1 MDYPKSIIIQYGFP
15 IRSLGNDKV
24 GWVTPKECCGVWNHS
39 TPLKN
44 VYYLKSQNIK
54 LHHNQK
60 KMKRISLLI
69 LSLLFFATAFQSDK
83 LLTSGWY
90 QQFFP
95 NMNGSSITSIT
106 FLDSLTGY
114 AVTNPGTSI
123 YSYILKTTN
132 GGDNWIINYTYNSG
146 ANIRFTAIKFANDS
160 IGYAATNYFTF
171 FKTTNAGLNWVQLTT
186 PDGADGMAVINKD
199 TVLVVTSDGFAGGV
213 FRTTNG
219 GYNWQAMGQT
229 GGSGQ
234 PSTIY
239 MYNKDMGFCLGGQ
252 MRKTTNGGVNWFAIP
267 GETYSSII
275 FVDSLTGWKS
285 WAGVKKTTNGGLN
298 WFSQQLPNLPHTWR
312 TSYVF
317 AQNKDTVWL
326 VGDGAL
332 NAPIYKTTNGGLNWG
347 YQRADTSIHITV
359 YDYIVF
365 VTNNIGWA
373 KSSYYNSIIH
383 TTTGGNDTTFFTGIK
398 LVPNIVPEKYSLG
411 QNYPNPFNPTTNIP
425 FELKEPSH
433 VTLKVF
439 DARGREVKEL
449 VNGRWGTGKFITD
462 FDVHHGG
469 SATIAT
475 GIYFYQIIVS
485 GESTHQTFSET
496 RKMMVLK

>member
-83 LLTSGWY
+83 LITQGWY
-90 QQFFP
+90 QQFLP
-95 NMNGSSITSIT
+95 NLNGGSIIDIT
-106 FLDSLTGY
+106 FLDSLTGF
-114 AVTNPGTSI
+114 AVTSTVSSQ
-123 YSYILKTTN
+123 SYILQTTN
-132 GGDNWIINYTYNSG
+132 GGDNWVINYNSSSTWSFRRIISIDS
-146 ANIRFTAIKFANDS
+146 NTIFAVRS
-160 IGYAATNYFTF
+160 YTEIL
-171 FKTTNAGLNWVQLTT
+171 KTTNKGATWDVIPLNIFC
-186 PDGADGMAVINKD
+186 DNISIINKD
-199 TVLVVTSDGFAGGV
+199 TMLVVSSSGFDGGV
-213 FRTTNG
+213 YRTTNG

-252 MRKTTNGGVNWFAIP
+252 MRKTTNGGVNWFAIL
-267 GETYSSII
+267 GESYGAIV
-275 FVDSLTGWKS
+275 FVDSLTGWKVWDS
-285 WAGVKKTTNGGLN
+285 IKKTTNGGLN
-298 WFSQQLPNLPHTWR
+298 WYAQQTPNI
-312 TSYVF
+312 SIGFGNSSF
-317 AQNKDTVWL
+317 AAINKDTVWM
-326 VGDGAL
+326 VGAMKY
-332 NAPIYKTTNGGLNWG
+332 NRPPVYKTTNGGINWG
-347 YQRADTSIHITV
+347 YQFPDTTLQRYSFSFIQFVNNKVGWIYPSSI
-359 YDYIVF
+359 
-365 VTNNIGWA
+365 
-373 KSSYYNSIIH
+373 SLPSLSH

-398 LVPNIVPEKYSLG
+398 LVPNIVPEKFSLG

-439 DARGREVKEL
+439 EARGREVKEL
-449 VNGRWGTGKFITD
+449 VNGRWGTGKFIAD
-462 FDVHHGG
+462 FDA
-469 SATIAT
+469 SQFAT

-485 GESTHQTFSET
+485 GETTHQTFTAT
-496 RKMMVLK
+496 RKMIVLK

>member
-1 MDYPKSIIIQYGFP
+1 
-15 IRSLGNDKV
+15 
-24 GWVTPKECCGVWNHS
+24 
-39 TPLKN
+39 
-44 VYYLKSQNIK
+44 
-54 LHHNQK
+54 
-60 KMKRISLLI
+60 MKRISLLI

-83 LLTSGWY
+83 LITQGWY
-90 QQFFP
+90 QQYFP
-95 NMNGSSITSIT
+95 TLNGSVINSIT

-114 AVTNPGTSI
+114 AVTSTNSSVQG
-123 YSYILKTTN
+123 YIIKTTN
-132 GGDNWIINYTYNSG
+132 GGNNWSIIYTYVPPSVNSG
-146 ANIRFTAIKFANDS
+146 FRVIQFANDS
-160 IGYAATNYFTF
+160 VGYAATNYFTF
-171 FKTTNAGLNWVQLTT
+171 FKTTNAGLNWVQLIT

-234 PSTIY
+234 PYTIY

-298 WFSQQLPNLPHTWR
+298 WFSQQLPNLPHSWV

-317 AQNKDTVWL
+317 ALNKDTVWL
-326 VGDGAL
+326 VGDEGW
-332 NAPIYKTTNGGLNWG
+332 NAPLYKTTNGGLNWG

-383 TTTGGNDTTFFTGIK
+383 TTTGGNDTTYLTGIK
-398 LVPNIVPEKYSLG
+398 LVPNIVPEKFSLG

-449 VNGRWGTGKFITD
+449 VNGRWGTGKFIAD
-462 FDVHHGG
+462 FDA
-469 SATIAT
+469 SQFAT

-485 GESTHQTFSET
+485 DESTHQTFTET
-496 RKMMVLK
+496 RKMMFLK